1 MRILE
6 RISWV
11 VRRRSRRRI
20 SWIVRMRE
28 RDVAEES
35 MKYRL

>member
-11 VRRRSRRRI
+11 VRKRSRRRI